1 MTKILQLKGGSIAQ
15 WLSILASV
23 PAATDSIPSGF
34 FQMKKIVDV
43 GGVNQWRCL
52 EENEQR
58 LKTVD
63 RTHLVLASGKLVL
76 QKNVESSKL
85 ASLVCGGVQL
95 LAVLDHDLEVLTSIP
110 ASSKLFY
117 KSLQS

>member
-1 MTKILQLKGGSIAQ
+1 MVKHTCFRPSCHRF
-15 WLSILASV
+15 
-23 PAATDSIPSGF
+23 DSQRIFSDE
-34 FQMKKIVDV
+34 KIVDV

-76 QKNVESSKL
+76 QKKR
-85 ASLVCGGVQL
+85 
-95 LAVLDHDLEVLTSIP
+95 
-110 ASSKLFY
+110 
-117 KSLQS
+117 

>member
-52 EENEQR
+52 EESGQR
-58 LKTVD
+58 LKNVD

-76 QKNVESSKL
+76 QKMLSHLNLQVLIAVVSS
-85 ASLVCGGVQL
+85 C
-95 LAVLDHDLEVLTSIP
+95 
-110 ASSKLFY
+110 
-117 KSLQS
+117 